1 MCGISGFEFVVIV
14 VAAIIILGP
23 DKLPDM
29 LRLAGKATREL
40 RKWKGDLG
48 DMTREIQRSIP
59 VDDLRKNL
67 SEDLQLD
74 RARTRIKET
83 ESEIDALR
91 ARLKQRVEAE
101 ERETVAAVTPQPR
114 PMNTAARGVRR
125 PERVPNSP
133 EPDALTAD
141 AADAAPPTEPAR
153 PGEPS
158 QSGDPAPA
166 LPTLRPANG
175 TASHAAPPRAASTT
189 VDARHHEEPA
199 AQEDDA

>member
-101 ERETVAAVTPQPR
+101 ERAATTAEPEPTLDAPPMGPQPR

-125 PERVPNSP
+125 PERAAT
-133 EPDALTAD
+133 PDA
-141 AADAAPPTEPAR
+141 PTEP
-153 PGEPS
+153 
-158 QSGDPAPA
+158 SGADTPAEE
-166 LPTLRPANG
+166 LPTLRPAAG
-175 TASHAAPPRAASTT
+175 TASHAAPPRAPSAAEPSPVTEAASAPTNEPK
-189 VDARHHEEPA
+189 EEA
-199 AQEDDA
+199 